1 MITIREYKTEDLE
14 SVMDIWNVVVREGIA
29 FPQDEELTKLNIM
42 RILYLITSIEAN
54 SILSDKKKK

>member
-42 RILYLITSIEAN
+42 RILYLITYY
-54 SILSDKKKK
+54 

>member
-14 SVMDIWNVVVREGIA
+14 SVMDIGNEVVREGIA

-42 RILYLITSIEAN
+42 RILYLITYY
-54 SILSDKKKK
+54 

>member
-14 SVMDIWNVVVREGIA
+14 SVMDIWNEVVREGIA

-54 SILSDKKKK
+54 SILKKKKKK

>member
-14 SVMDIWNVVVREGIA
+14 SVMDIGNEVVREGIA

>member
-14 SVMDIWNVVVREGIA
+14 SVMDIWNEVVREGIA